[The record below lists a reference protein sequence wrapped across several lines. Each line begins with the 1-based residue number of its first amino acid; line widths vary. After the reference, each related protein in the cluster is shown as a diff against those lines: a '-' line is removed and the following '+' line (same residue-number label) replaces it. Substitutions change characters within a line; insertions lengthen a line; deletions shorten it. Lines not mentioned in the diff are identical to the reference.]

1 LTDRPEERLEFTP
14 AKGDPTWERLREVG
28 RTNLYEFASKI
39 CGYGSRVP
47 MREDAHKLLCKIVER
62 RTGVKALD
70 SAMVRKFEMPRG
82 TGKTTVITQA
92 YLLQRI
98 VRNPNVSIMLV
109 NENESTAKAILSE
122 IKSQIENNELLR
134 ALYPEIIPDDFRDT
148 TWSAL
153 AITVKRTQ
161 SRKEPT
167 VFVVGVGGTKTGMHP
182 DVIFVDDMLSRE
194 AMESARAGSI
204 ADVMGQINRWIHQ
217 LVPLLSGAEDRELS
231 FIGTRWWHGDSYE
244 HLEESFGYGQDPQHF
259 MLRTKLSDGTVQR
272 LPAYRVGDLVV
283 FRRAAIEDGQPAF
296 VSLGSDK
303 YGLEALAKLRLQD
316 PELFAANYLNNP
328 SDELTATF
336 KDSWLRYYDWTEDS
350 SGDQISYTD
359 LSGRRRG
366 CDLRSLDILAFC
378 DPGGFGKNK
387 GGDRARAAIV
397 VTGSTGDGLHF
408 VLDVYSEKGTYV
420 QALKA
425 LTGFVRRYGVRKCF
439 IERAGQQIVFIDQ
452 ARDTLKKEGLSVIVE
467 EVTTGVKSK
476 DDRIL
481 GLEEPFQRATIY
493 LGRGS
498 KFMEFL
504 DQYRTFPKS
513 ARKDLLDALSQAP
526 GRWKKAGV
534 GTRSHTQRQQAEL
547 AQYYAKRGMVA

>member
-1 LTDRPEERLEFTP
+1 MTDRIEFTQGDETWQ
-14 AKGDPTWERLREVG
+14 ALRDKGLSD
-28 RTNLYEFASKI
+28 LYFFASVI
-39 CGYGSRVP
+39 CRYGDRVP
-47 MREDAHKLLCKIVER
+47 MREDAHKLLCRVVER

-70 SAMVRKFEMPRG
+70 TAWVRKVETPRG

-98 VRNPNVSIMLV
+98 CKNPNIAIALV
-109 NENESTAKAILSE
+109 NENDRTAQAILSE

-134 ALYPEIIPDDFRDT
+134 TLYPEVIPPDFKDT
-148 TWSAL
+148 AWSATR
-153 AITVKRTQ
+153 ITVKRTQ

-167 VFVVGVGGTKTGMHP
+167 VQVIGVGGTLTGMHP

-194 AMESARAGSI
+194 AMESSRSGSV

-217 LVPLLSGAEDRELS
+217 LVPLLSGAQDRELT

-244 HLEESFGYGQDPQHF
+244 HLEESFGYGQEPQHF
-259 MLRTKLSDGTVQR
+259 MLKTKMSDGTTQR

-296 VSLGSDK
+296 LSLGEDK

-316 PELFAANYLNNP
+316 PELFAANYLNSP
-328 SDELTATF
+328 ADELTATF
-336 KDSWLRYYDWTEDS
+336 KDAWLRYYDWTEES
-350 SGDQISYTD
+350 SGDQVSFTD
-359 LSGRRRG
+359 LAGKRRTV
-366 CDLRSLDILAFC
+366 DLRSLDVLAFV
-378 DPGGFGKNK
+378 DPGGFGKNR

-397 VTGSTGDGLHF
+397 VTGSTPDGLHF
-408 VLDVYSEKGTYV
+408 LLDTYSERGTYV
-420 QALKA
+420 MAIKA
-425 LTGFVRRYGVRKCF
+425 LVGFVRRYGIRKAF

-452 ARDTLKKEGLSVIVE
+452 VREQLKKEGLSVIVE

-493 LGRGS
+493 IGRGS
-498 KFMEFL
+498 NFHEFKT
-504 DQYRTFPKS
+504 QYSQFPKS

-526 GRWKKAGV
+526 GRWRKAGL
-534 GTRSHTQRQQAEL
+534 GHRSHAQRQQADL
-547 AQYYAKRGMVA
+547 AQYYARRGLPAA